1 MFQGILTSRK
11 CACLPFR
18 HLAASAQLRKVTD
31 KIGVYGSVYGP
42 DNENPQH
49 RPFSF
54 GFIGALGVYRMG
66 RSLPAC
72 QYHLGR
78 NLLASMARSYP
89 LDRFVDSNLPLMWAE
104 NGSYWRPGFL
114 DDNIIKESCASFFQN
129 DFVNAL
135 FGWRIQRFYTLA
147 DSSLWPSSS
156 RSIAA

>member
-104 NGSYWRPGFL
+104 NGSY
-114 DDNIIKESCASFFQN
+114 
-129 DFVNAL
+129 
-135 FGWRIQRFYTLA
+135 
-147 DSSLWPSSS
+147 
-156 RSIAA
+156 